1 MAKYTTTNQTY
12 FFKKEVVREDV
23 TYKLFAPL
31 CNVHSRYIIE
41 YKVPKV
47 DVLDES
53 TPETVSVLIQLLDTN
68 SCDYKILNVY
78 YCMRNYK
85 AERYVS
91 RYRNLL
97 NKIVP
102 ILFA

>member
-1 MAKYTTTNQTY
+1 MRKYSEV
-12 FFKKEVVREDV
+12 FFKQKELTRDDV
-23 TYKLFAPL
+23 TYQLYAPY
-31 CNVHSRYIIE
+31 CNVNNKYIIE

-53 TPETVSVLIQLLDTN
+53 IPETVSVLIQLLDTN
-68 SCDYKILNVY
+68 PCDYKILNVY
-78 YCMRNYK
+78 YRMRNYK

-91 RYRNLL
+91 RYRSLL

>member
-12 FFKKEVVREDV
+12 FFKREIV
-23 TYKLFAPL
+23 HEGTTYKLFAPL

-53 TPETVSVLIQLLDTN
+53 VPETVSILIQLLDTN
-68 SCDYKILNVY
+68 PCDYKILNVY
-78 YCMRNYK
+78 YRMRNYK

>member
-1 MAKYTTTNQTY
+1 MSKYTTTNQTY
-12 FFKKEVVREDV
+12 FFKKEIVREGT

-53 TPETVSVLIQLLDTN
+53 APEIVSILIQLLDTN
-68 SCDYKILNVY
+68 PCDYKILNVY
-78 YCMRNYK
+78 YRMRNYK
-85 AERYVS
+85 AERFIAP
-91 RYRNLL
+91 YRILL
-97 NKIVP
+97 DKLVP

>member
-1 MAKYTTTNQTY
+1 MRKYSEV
-12 FFKKEVVREDV
+12 FFKQKELTRDDV
-23 TYKLFAPL
+23 TYQLYAPY
-31 CNVHSRYIIE
+31 CNVNNKYIIE

-68 SCDYKILNVY
+68 PCDYKILNVY
-78 YCMRNYK
+78 YRMRNYK

>member
-1 MAKYTTTNQTY
+1 MSKYTTTNQTY
-12 FFKKEVVREDV
+12 FFKKEVVCEDV
-23 TYKLFAPL
+23 TYKLFTPL

-47 DVLDES
+47 GILDES
-53 TPETVSVLIQLLDTN
+53 IPEIVSILIQLLDTN
-68 SCDYKILNVY
+68 PCDYKILNVY
-78 YCMRNYK
+78 YRMRNHK
-85 AERYVS
+85 AESYVS

-97 NKIVP
+97 DKIVP